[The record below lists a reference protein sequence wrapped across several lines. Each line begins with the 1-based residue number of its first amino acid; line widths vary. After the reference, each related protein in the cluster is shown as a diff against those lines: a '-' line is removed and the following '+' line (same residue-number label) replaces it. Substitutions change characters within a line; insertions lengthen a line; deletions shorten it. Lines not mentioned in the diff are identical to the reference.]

1 MHDRELCLEVLRQI
15 EGAAIKIGSR
25 FQAIHQPSDFTDT
38 PAGVEKLDSIC
49 MMLIVIGE
57 SLKNLEKISGGK
69 LLSQYPEVDW
79 KKAMGMRDIIT
90 HHYAD
95 LHAETVFYTC
105 KRKIP
110 PLLEAVRKITL
121 DLQ

>member
-1 MHDRELCLEVLRQI
+1 MHDQELCLEILRQI
-15 EGAAIKIGSR
+15 EGAVIKICSR
-25 FQAIHQPSDFTDT
+25 FQVIHQASDFTDS

-57 SLKNLEKISGGK
+57 SLKNLEKITGGK

-95 LHAETVFYTC
+95 LHAETVFSRANV
-105 KRKIP
+105 KFPHSLK
-110 PLLEAVRKITL
+110 
-121 DLQ
+121 Q